1 MRVKT
6 TAWNIKDYLKT
17 PEQRALYL
25 EAAIEE
31 AKKDGD
37 VKFLAIAFSDVA
49 KAIGSESI
57 SAKAIMEKEKCSRNR
72 AISLRALLEVKADMA
87 FFKEKGQ
94 HFLECVKAGDLQK
107 RPELGVI

>member
-1 MRVKT
+1 MKAKLT
-6 TAWNIKDYLKT
+6 KWKIEDYLKT
-17 PEQRALYL
+17 QKDRALYL

-37 VKFLAIAFSDVA
+37 VKFLAIAFSDVT

-57 SAKAIMEKEKCSRNR
+57 FSNR

>member
-1 MRVKT
+1 MKAKLT
-6 TAWNIKDYLKT
+6 KWKIEDYLKT
-17 PEQRALYL
+17 QKDRALYL

-49 KAIGSESI
+49 KAIGNESI
-57 SAKAIMEKEKCSRNR
+57 FSNR